1 MSSACNSAVHLR
13 PSDSTPWCST
23 TELHTLYGE
32 QGPIQIGISNGPC
45 SPWSLCGLVVEHQS
59 AESKGL
65 RFNSS
70 LGLMRWFLWWD
81 KKKIFLY
88 FSTDLK
94 TYLILILLT
103 KHHDID
109 TADPRSIQDACHI
122 WTSEW
127 ALLTIDSLWLSGR
140 ASECGIQRSEVQF
153 LIRTQNFFF
162 VPHP

>member
-23 TELHTLYGE
+23 TELQTLYGE

-45 SPWSLCGLVVEHQS
+45 SPWSVCGLVVEHQS

-81 KKKIFLY
+81 KKKSSSISLL
-88 FSTDLK
+88 TLK
-94 TYLILILLT
+94 LILFYLQNIMISTLLIPEVFRT
-103 KHHDID
+103 HVIYEL
-109 TADPRSIQDACHI
+109 P
-122 WTSEW
+122 EW

>member
-45 SPWSLCGLVVEHQS
+45 SPWSLYGLVVEHQS

-81 KKKIFLY
+81 KKKSSSISLP
-88 FSTDLK
+88 TLK
-94 TYLILILLT
+94 LILFLFYWQNIMISTLL
-103 KHHDID
+103 I
-109 TADPRSIQDACHI
+109 P
-122 WTSEW
+122 
-127 ALLTIDSLWLSGR
+127 
-140 ASECGIQRSEVQF
+140 EVF
-153 LIRTQNFFF
+153 RTHVIYELQNG
-162 VPHP
+162 PCSP